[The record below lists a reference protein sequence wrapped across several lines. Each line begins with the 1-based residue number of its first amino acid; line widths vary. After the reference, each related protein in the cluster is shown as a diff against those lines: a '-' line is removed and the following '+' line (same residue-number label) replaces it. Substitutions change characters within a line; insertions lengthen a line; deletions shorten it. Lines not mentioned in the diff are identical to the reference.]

1 MSENEEKHSDVLKN
15 LMDELGLDS
24 NKILSKDLRQELLN
38 KIIQLNSTSKDN
50 PNSLKQD
57 LKKQLLSDKM
67 KELSSQM
74 EQTEK
79 TLNELKKKHYLRRR

>member
-38 KIIQLNSTSKDN
+38 KIGRA
-50 PNSLKQD
+50 
-57 LKKQLLSDKM
+57 
-67 KELSSQM
+67 
-74 EQTEK
+74 
-79 TLNELKKKHYLRRR
+79 HV